1 MPLKHRKDQLELMN
15 FAARWFV
22 WAIEQGEMNIEVPN
36 VIIALNRKGHNLL
49 LIDKNKWKFD

>member
-1 MPLKHRKDQLELMN
+1 MN